1 MKSVFSHS
9 FFQIFCLL
17 FIWFTT
23 ITTKT
28 VQQQILDNNVCNVY
42 SRHTPKKKSHFV
54 YSFISL
60 FCLFPLS
67 LCALCYLWWQIIQIE
82 NKDTSLSFSIQSEV
96 WIYFFVLFSNI
107 NSIQCPYEE
116 KNISNI
122 CLVLYNNWFEYSMVA
137 STISKLLHRII
148 QQTLFHTHTNKRE
161 KLGLLVNWYDFVVVS
176 NLITR
181 MITKEE
187 SSFNV

>member
-1 MKSVFSHS
+1 
-9 FFQIFCLL
+9 
-17 FIWFTT
+17 
-23 ITTKT
+23 
-28 VQQQILDNNVCNVY
+28 
-42 SRHTPKKKSHFV
+42 
-54 YSFISL
+54 
-60 FCLFPLS
+60 
-67 LCALCYLWWQIIQIE
+67 
-82 NKDTSLSFSIQSEV
+82 
-96 WIYFFVLFSNI
+96 
-107 NSIQCPYEE
+107 
-116 KNISNI
+116 
-122 CLVLYNNWFEYSMVA
+122 MVA